1 MGIYIKG
8 LKMPTIHEGQMII
21 RIEPSGKADVQWSG
35 MVGGE
40 YTKVVELPAHGD
52 LMDRDAFIK
61 VNREYLC
68 KDCERRK
75 GVKNGRKRT
84 LYEIGG
90 VPCRA
95 CGVEDMFEYLD
106 DAPVVIPAERSEE

>member
-1 MGIYIKG
+1 MSILIKG
-8 LKMPTIHEGQMII
+8 VNMPQNETYLDLVITADGNVCCYDHEGV
-21 RIEPSGKADVQWSG
+21 GVAKA
-35 MVGGE
+35 
-40 YTKVVELPAHGD
+40 VELPDHGD
-52 LMDRDAFIK
+52 LVDRDAFIK
-61 VNREYLC
+61 VHREYLC
-68 KDCERRK
+68 TDCVKRK
-75 GVKNGRKRT
+75 GVKNGRMRM